1 MRNLVKR
8 NLSNVMT
15 AALGKKTGA
24 SAKCCY
30 FIQHHPGEL
39 KNMQQLLKDRK

>member
-15 AALGKKTGA
+15 DALGKKTRA
-24 SAKCCY
+24 STKCCY
-30 FIQHHPGEL
+30 FIQHHPREL
-39 KNMQQLLKDRK
+39 NKAEIVLKERE